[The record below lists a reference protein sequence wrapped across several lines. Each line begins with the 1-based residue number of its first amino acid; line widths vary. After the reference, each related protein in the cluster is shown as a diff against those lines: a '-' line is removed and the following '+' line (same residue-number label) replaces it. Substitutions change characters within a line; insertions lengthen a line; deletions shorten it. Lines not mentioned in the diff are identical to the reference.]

1 MMAGF
6 IIDGFG
12 GYRYRGWRSLIAY
25 DFGCGTEI
33 PNTASPAFFNLS
45 GKPTA
50 GGQMIKDYKV
60 LEEVSLR
67 SLKMLVFLAI
77 GKGWQPLGGV
87 ACTRTGV
94 ATVFMQTM
102 VKYEEEA

>member
-1 MMAGF
+1 
-6 IIDGFG
+6 
-12 GYRYRGWRSLIAY
+12 
-25 DFGCGTEI
+25 
-33 PNTASPAFFNLS
+33 
-45 GKPTA
+45 
-50 GGQMIKDYKV
+50 MIKDYKV
-60 LEEVSLR
+60 LEGVSLK
-67 SLKMLVFLAI
+67 SLKVLVFLAI